1 IRRIRESEPRKVS
14 FGVGQS
20 VDNQRQDTTTESAS
34 RPMRYL
40 LRAGYAVTRAA
51 QAKREEEGRI

>member
-1 IRRIRESEPRKVS
+1 
-14 FGVGQS
+14 
-20 VDNQRQDTTTESAS
+20 
-34 RPMRYL
+34 MRYL